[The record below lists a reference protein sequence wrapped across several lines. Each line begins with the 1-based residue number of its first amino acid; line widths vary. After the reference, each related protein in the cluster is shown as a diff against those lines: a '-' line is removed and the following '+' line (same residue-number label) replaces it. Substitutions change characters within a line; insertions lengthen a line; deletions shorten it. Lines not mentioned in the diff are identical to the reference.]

1 MHIKG
6 ASLAVKHRKFASDFC
21 LLFVALVWG
30 STFLVVQHAVFVL
43 PPLAFN
49 AVRFAGA
56 ALLFGLV
63 ALLARKRRSL
73 SRSGT
78 RALLLHGTL
87 LGLFLFGGYA
97 FQTIGLVYTTT
108 TNAGFITGLSVV
120 LVPFISLWLAKQRLQ
135 PPTWIAAAL
144 ALAGLYFLAFN
155 GGAVHLNEGDGY
167 VLLCSFCFALH
178 IAFTGKYAAI
188 HNTVPLVT
196 VQFAAVALAAAGSS
210 FLFEPQLT
218 GAALREA
225 LAEPKVIVA
234 LLISIC
240 ISTAFAYWAQTWC
253 QQYTSA
259 SRVAV
264 IFAMEPVFAAIT
276 GVTFAGETLGLWAV
290 VGCLLIL
297 AGMLVAELKW
307 GRHAVQ

>member
-1 MHIKG
+1 M
-6 ASLAVKHRKFASDFC
+6 KHRQFASDLC
-21 LLFVALVWG
+21 LLLIALVWG

-49 AVRFAGA
+49 TVRFAGA

-63 ALLARKRRSL
+63 ALLSRKRRRG

-78 RALLLHGTL
+78 RQLLLHGAL
-87 LGLFLFGGYA
+87 LGVFLFGGYA

-120 LVPFISLWLAKQRLQ
+120 LVPFISLRLAKQRLQ
-135 PPTWIAAAL
+135 PPTWIAAVL

-155 GGAVHLNEGDGY
+155 GGAVQLNEGDGF

-188 HNTVPLVT
+188 HNTVLLVT
-196 VQFAAVALAAAGSS
+196 VQFAVVALAAASSS

-218 GAALREA
+218 GAALWEA
-225 LAEPKVIVA
+225 LTEPKVIVA

-276 GVTFAGETLGLWAV
+276 GVTFAGETLGLWAI

-297 AGMLVAELKW
+297 AGMIVAELKW

>member
-1 MHIKG
+1 M
-6 ASLAVKHRKFASDFC
+6 KHRKLASDLC
-21 LLFVALVWG
+21 LLFVAFVWG

-56 ALLFGLV
+56 ALLFGFV
-63 ALLARKRRSL
+63 ALLTRRRRQSS
-73 SRSGT
+73 SRSDT
-78 RALLLHGTL
+78 RALLLHGAL
-87 LGLFLFGGYA
+87 LGVFLFGGYA

-155 GGAVHLNEGDGY
+155 GGAVHWNEGDGY

-188 HNTVPLVT
+188 HNTVLLVT
-196 VQFAAVALAAAGSS
+196 VQFAVVALAAAGSS

-218 GAALREA
+218 GAALWEA
-225 LAEPKVIVA
+225 LTETKVIVA

-276 GVTFAGETLGLWAV
+276 GVTFAGETLGLWAI

-297 AGMLVAELKW
+297 AGMLAAELKW

>member
-1 MHIKG
+1 M
-6 ASLAVKHRKFASDFC
+6 KHRQFASDLC
-21 LLFVALVWG
+21 LLLIAFVWG

-63 ALLARKRRSL
+63 ALLSRKRRRG

-78 RALLLHGTL
+78 RALLLHGAL
-87 LGLFLFGGYA
+87 LGVFLFGGYA

-120 LVPFISLWLAKQRLQ
+120 LVPFISLRLAKQRLQ
-135 PPTWIAAAL
+135 PPTWIAAVL

-155 GGAVHLNEGDGY
+155 GGAVQLNEGDGF

-188 HNTVPLVT
+188 HNTVLLVT
-196 VQFAAVALAAAGSS
+196 VQFAVVALAAASSS

-218 GAALREA
+218 GAALWEA
-225 LAEPKVIVA
+225 LTEPKVIVA

-276 GVTFAGETLGLWAV
+276 GVTFAGETLGLWAI

-297 AGMLVAELKW
+297 AGMIVVELKW